1 MKTGVLRVMII
12 SRQHKITGNIRNILL
27 IQLGD
32 IGDVVWATPTFRAVK
47 ETYPNANLSVLLRE
61 GYGCLIAE
69 DPSIYKI
76 FEVKRYQGSL
86 INLVAK
92 ELRFLRELKG
102 ENFDLVIDL
111 RADDRGAIMAFMTRA
126 PVRGAQHYF
135 GLPFW
140 RNRLFSH
147 LVDPLPP
154 KEKNSGAAEQSLRV
168 VRGFGV
174 EAKTTMPRLC
184 VSEQIMKQV
193 RQILLDCKIKPA
205 LSEPF
210 DQWVTLN
217 PFSRWSYKE
226 WACEKWEH
234 VINWLWNDFGLATV
248 IVGSK
253 EEKERAKELSD
264 RCAAAAHN
272 LAGKTNLAE
281 LAGLLSLSYLHI
293 GVDSAAPHIAAAVGT
308 RTITIY
314 GPSDWRDWA
323 TVGDQ
328 HCVISPD
335 MDCVP
340 CRNKGCDG
348 LERSLCLETLA
359 TDKVQRIIQEKLA
372 GRSV

>member
-1 MKTGVLRVMII
+1 MII
-12 SRQHKITGNIRNILL
+12 GHHHTIKGNIRSILL

-32 IGDVVWATPTFRAVK
+32 IGDVVWAIPTFQAVK
-47 ETYPNANLSVLLRE
+47 ETYPHANISVLLRE
-61 GYGCLIAE
+61 GYGCLIKE

-86 INLVAK
+86 INRIVK
-92 ELRFLRELKG
+92 ELRFLRELQREK
-102 ENFDLVIDL
+102 FDLVIDL
-111 RADDRGAIMAFMTRA
+111 RADDRGAIMALMTRA
-126 PVRGAQHYF
+126 PVRGAHHYF

-140 RNRLFSH
+140 RNRLFTH
-147 LVDPLPP
+147 LVDSLPTE
-154 KEKNSGAAEQSLRV
+154 EKKLGAAEQSLRV
-168 VRGFGV
+168 VRGFGI
-174 EAKTTMPRLC
+174 EAKTTIPRLR
-184 VSEQIMKQV
+184 VSEETMKRVLQIFS
-193 RQILLDCKIKPA
+193 DCKIKPA

-210 DQWVTLN
+210 NQWVTLN

-226 WACEKWEH
+226 WACEKWVH
-234 VINWLWNDFGLATV
+234 VINWLWNDFRLATV

-253 EEKERAKELSD
+253 EEKERANDLSA
-264 RCAAAAHN
+264 RCAETSYN

-314 GPSDWRDWA
+314 GPSNWRDWA
-323 TVGDQ
+323 PVGDQ
-328 HCVISPD
+328 HRVISPD

-348 LERSLCLETLA
+348 LERSLCLETL
-359 TDKVQRIIQEKLA
+359 TVDRVQRIIQEELEK
-372 GRSV
+372 RSG